1 MGGGRGRGRS
11 PFFDFLLHFYIVRS
25 RAKVSTAVD
34 ISRYEWAATA
44 TIFPSSCYAVS
55 FFDGSP
61 AHAIYLSREGERRQR
76 PSDRSASLNPPPP
89 PPRGRKQHARMEE
102 DTRFLGYIFKRGR
115 IGSGNGPLNLREAAP
130 REDRSFLSRIHG
142 LFDSRPTMRR
152 LVRGHITEIVRSGR
166 LSRVYEERERERK

>member
-1 MGGGRGRGRS
+1 MISNIFRARKPIFLANFYFLTSNHLARVLLLRLYFPANLKLEERAIKNIGFPIRSDEFVQRTLLIIERKDRASKLERERERGLLSSIRS
-11 PFFDFLLHFYIVRS
+11 IP
-25 RAKVSTAVD
+25 RAKLSTAVD

-89 PPRGRKQHARMEE
+89 SFRG
-102 DTRFLGYIFKRGR
+102 
-115 IGSGNGPLNLREAAP
+115 
-130 REDRSFLSRIHG
+130 
-142 LFDSRPTMRR
+142 
-152 LVRGHITEIVRSGR
+152 
-166 LSRVYEERERERK
+166 